1 MRSHITQIGFIGTT
15 LIGLTSFTT
24 PANSAT
30 IQTSTQLASI
40 KGNNNRITQVNNQT
54 SLDLFVF
61 DLDLNMSSD
70 RAERN
75 LIKNFLNS
83 EILEFIDDFGEN
95 NSDIDQ
101 SIFQSAQLLGNNN
114 QITQISNQNIFDVFY
129 LDPELNTKDS
139 NDNSNILPDLDLSNI
154 LSDRIAKILP
164 DVNQSVRQEAD
175 ILGNR
180 NRVEQENNQTVI
192 DFFLVDIKF
201 STKLDDIA
209 LREVEGNWNDSL
221 EFNFDEFLDEIETTI
236 PFQNLSNN
244 FFENNN
250 PIVFQS
256 SNSSINK
263 VESVPEPSHIFS
275 LLALG
280 TIGLSAGV
288 IRQKK

>member
-1 MRSHITQIGFIGTT
+1 MRSHVTQIGLIGTT
-15 LIGLTSFTT
+15 LIGLASFTA

-30 IQTSTQLASI
+30 IQTSTQIASI
-40 KGNNNRITQVNNQT
+40 EGNNNRITQVNNQT

-61 DLDLNMSSD
+61 DLDLNLNSD

-83 EILEFIDDFGEN
+83 EILEFIDDFGDN
-95 NSDIDQ
+95 TSDIDQ

-114 QITQISNQNIFDVFY
+114 RITQISNQNIFDVFY
-129 LDPELNTKDS
+129 LDPELNTADS
-139 NDNSNILPDLDLSNI
+139 NENSNILPALDLSNI
-154 LSDRIAKILP
+154 LSDRIANILP

-201 STKLDDIA
+201 STKLDNIII
-209 LREVEGNWNDSL
+209 REVEGDWNDSL

-256 SNSSINK
+256 SNSSINQ